1 MSSVFINLVITRTSK
16 SWYCYCN
23 FSGKYIS
30 MGFSVDVCNVRHDRE
45 HGLVYTGTYFTKG
58 KRILI
63 TLSASR
69 YLIPPKSRFVR
80 DKLLV

>member
-1 MSSVFINLVITRTSK
+1 
-16 SWYCYCN
+16 
-23 FSGKYIS
+23 